1 MNRSYAHAFES
12 FDDGAFEITDR
23 LLDLLNGETDIEDLD
38 DEDGLIDLDD
48 DAEEFDLH

>member
-12 FDDGAFEITDR
+12 FDDGAFEMTDR

-38 DEDGLIDLDD
+38 DDDLIDLDD
-48 DAEEFDLH
+48 DTEEVDLH

>member
-12 FDDGAFEITDR
+12 FDDGAFEMTDR

-38 DEDGLIDLDD
+38 DEDLVDLDD
-48 DAEEFDLH
+48 DTEEFDLH

>member
-12 FDDGAFEITDR
+12 FDDGAFEMTDR
-23 LLDLLNGETDIEDLD
+23 LLDLLNGETEIEDLD
-38 DEDGLIDLDD
+38 DDDLIDLDD

>member
-1 MNRSYAHAFES
+1 M
-12 FDDGAFEITDR
+12 TDR

-38 DEDGLIDLDD
+38 DDDLIDLDD